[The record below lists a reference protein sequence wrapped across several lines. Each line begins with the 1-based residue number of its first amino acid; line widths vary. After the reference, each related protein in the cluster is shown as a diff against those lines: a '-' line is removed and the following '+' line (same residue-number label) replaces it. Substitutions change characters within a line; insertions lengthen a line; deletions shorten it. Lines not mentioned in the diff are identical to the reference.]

1 MKTTIKLF
9 GASLLCIG
17 IAACDVDQTKEG
29 DVPEIDVNASGG
41 ALPEYDVDAPS
52 VNVGTENKTV
62 QVPTVDVDAPKD
74 DNRE

>member
-1 MKTTIKLF
+1 MKTIIKLF
-9 GASLLCIG
+9 GASFLCIG

-29 DVPEIDVNASGG
+29 DMPEVDVNASGG